1 MKKLRFGAIPALGL
15 ALCFCITLIFS
26 PPLSAQTTYG
36 SIAGTVTDPSG
47 AAITDAQVTVTNVA
61 TAEKRVEPTG
71 VDGLYSFVNL
81 LPGRYRIDVEK
92 AGFKRTTRSDVIVD
106 VGQSIRIDLTMQ
118 VGDVTQTVEVTGET
132 PQLQSET
139 SSLGQVVEERKAN
152 ELPLNG
158 RNVFNLISLAPSV
171 VPQGSAGGTPVGVNP
186 FGWGNYQ
193 VNGSFG
199 NESAEYLDGQPLN
212 IGYINLP
219 VVIPTQDSIQE
230 FKVQTSNLGADWGKF
245 SGGVINLSTKSGTNG
260 LHGEAYE
267 YLRNKVLDANDFF
280 LNKAGQKRPP
290 FTQNQ
295 FGANAGGPLVIPHA
309 YDGRDKTFWFFSWEG
324 FRLRTGTAFTTT
336 VPDSNFKS
344 GNFASLCKT
353 GFTGPGGIC
362 ADTIT
367 DPKTGKTVF
376 VDQVFDPCG
385 GSVARNGACNP
396 NSPPAT
402 PFRGNIIPS
411 GRLNPTSLAL
421 LKFFPAAN
429 TTGTPGQIGNNF
441 FTNNYTTATSGGG
454 NQNQVVGRLDQSLGS
469 NQHIF
474 FRITYWN
481 VLDLPVDPLGTGLCA
496 DRCAETYHSYTPAVG
511 YTYTI
516 TPNMI
521 AGINIS
527 LSRFDYNRSP
537 KNSGFDLTTLGW
549 PAQYNAAVPSIA
561 RTPPTP
567 CIFNFADNITCTQ
580 GQSFIQDRNTQF
592 NFSPSITLV
601 RGHHTLKLG
610 AQFELGRD
618 NYAQTNVASGSFA
631 FCGSGLPCFTSFS
644 FADFLLG
651 YADNPSSVE
660 NHFFGQAVVPA
671 LVAGQQFYR
680 AFYADDTFR
689 VTNKLTLNLGLRYD
703 LQGPWSER
711 FNRQSYFDPTATSW
725 LSNPATTAGLTNVPG
740 LPGLR
745 GDVFL
750 VSPGKRTNIPLDRT
764 EVSPRVGFAYSY
776 NPKTVVR
783 GGYGIFWIPNYVSF
797 GLNPNNDPVN
807 DATTSYTGTVNGST
821 PISTI
826 NFPFIPQIVPPIGRT
841 RGTVGTQQY
850 VTQTVQSFA
859 IADLGNHPAGYVQQ
873 WNLNI
878 QRDLPWR
885 FFVSAAYVGS
895 KGTHLELYD
904 SEIDQLGDNFFAQA
918 ASQCAAQVAVTG
930 ARCVGTVP
938 AGVPTVTALQPV
950 ANPFFDATTGTAYA
964 LGSPTTTIGQLSRPF
979 PQYSSLRL
987 AGQGNYDS
995 TYHSFQLTVERR
1007 FASAGSLLVAYTN
1020 AKLIS
1025 DADTLT
1031 NWLEAST
1038 GSIQDHTNLKGERS
1052 VASQDVPQRLVISYV
1067 LDLPFGSGKKYLSG
1081 ATGYL
1086 NKLVGGWGIDGVTIF
1101 QSGFPLVL
1109 SNGAANYTTLF
1120 GAGSRPNVV
1129 AGCSKGSPLSGRG
1142 QLNEWFNTA
1151 CFTAPAD
1158 FTFGNESRTDPTL
1171 RGSGV
1176 KNFDFALFKGT
1187 RFGPD
1192 EKLRIEFRTEF
1203 FNLFNRTQFAPPN
1216 TSVTSSNFGVVS
1228 STYPGTNPRL
1238 IQFGL
1243 KFAF

>member
-267 YLRNKVLDANDFF
+267 YLRNKVLDANDF
-280 LNKAGQKRPP
+280 
-290 FTQNQ
+290 
-295 FGANAGGPLVIPHA
+295 
-309 YDGRDKTFWFFSWEG
+309 
-324 FRLRTGTAFTTT
+324 GTAFTTT

-385 GSVARNGACNP
+385 GSVAPNGACNP
-396 NSPPAT
+396 NSPPPT

-496 DRCAETYHSYTPAVG
+496 DRCATSPPLAGRHSTMRPCLRLPELRPRLASLTSRTTSHAPKGKVSFKIAIRNS
-511 YTYTI
+511 TFLRVLRWFVVI
-516 TPNMI
+516 TPSSSVRNSNL
-521 AGINIS
+521 GVTTT
-527 LSRFDYNRSP
+527 RKPTSP
-537 KNSGFDLTTLGW
+537 
-549 PAQYNAAVPSIA
+549 AVPSPSAALACPVSRASALQTSCLDTRITRA
-561 RTPPTP
+561 AWRTTSSGKRWFPPWWP
-567 CIFNFADNITCTQ
+567 GN
-580 GQSFIQDRNTQF
+580 S
-592 NFSPSITLV
+592 SIVHSMRMTLSA
-601 RGHHTLKLG
+601 L
-610 AQFELGRD
+610 
-618 NYAQTNVASGSFA
+618 QTN
-631 FCGSGLPCFTSFS
+631 
-644 FADFLLG
+644 
-651 YADNPSSVE
+651 
-660 NHFFGQAVVPA
+660 
-671 LVAGQQFYR
+671 
-680 AFYADDTFR
+680 
-689 VTNKLTLNLGLRYD
+689 
-703 LQGPWSER
+703 
-711 FNRQSYFDPTATSW
+711 
-725 LSNPATTAGLTNVPG
+725 
-740 LPGLR
+740 
-745 GDVFL
+745 
-750 VSPGKRTNIPLDRT
+750 
-764 EVSPRVGFAYSY
+764 
-776 NPKTVVR
+776 
-783 GGYGIFWIPNYVSF
+783 
-797 GLNPNNDPVN
+797 
-807 DATTSYTGTVNGST
+807 
-821 PISTI
+821 
-826 NFPFIPQIVPPIGRT
+826 
-841 RGTVGTQQY
+841 
-850 VTQTVQSFA
+850 
-859 IADLGNHPAGYVQQ
+859 
-873 WNLNI
+873 
-878 QRDLPWR
+878 
-885 FFVSAAYVGS
+885 
-895 KGTHLELYD
+895 
-904 SEIDQLGDNFFAQA
+904 
-918 ASQCAAQVAVTG
+918 
-930 ARCVGTVP
+930 
-938 AGVPTVTALQPV
+938 
-950 ANPFFDATTGTAYA
+950 
-964 LGSPTTTIGQLSRPF
+964 
-979 PQYSSLRL
+979 
-987 AGQGNYDS
+987 
-995 TYHSFQLTVERR
+995 
-1007 FASAGSLLVAYTN
+1007 
-1020 AKLIS
+1020 
-1025 DADTLT
+1025 
-1031 NWLEAST
+1031 
-1038 GSIQDHTNLKGERS
+1038 
-1052 VASQDVPQRLVISYV
+1052 
-1067 LDLPFGSGKKYLSG
+1067 
-1081 ATGYL
+1081 
-1086 NKLVGGWGIDGVTIF
+1086 
-1101 QSGFPLVL
+1101 
-1109 SNGAANYTTLF
+1109 
-1120 GAGSRPNVV
+1120 
-1129 AGCSKGSPLSGRG
+1129 
-1142 QLNEWFNTA
+1142 
-1151 CFTAPAD
+1151 
-1158 FTFGNESRTDPTL
+1158 
-1171 RGSGV
+1171 
-1176 KNFDFALFKGT
+1176 
-1187 RFGPD
+1187 
-1192 EKLRIEFRTEF
+1192 
-1203 FNLFNRTQFAPPN
+1203 
-1216 TSVTSSNFGVVS
+1216 
-1228 STYPGTNPRL
+1228 
-1238 IQFGL
+1238 
-1243 KFAF
+1243 